1 MSKRSEFVNIAKSQ
15 IGVKETGTNNVKY
28 NTWYYGHV
36 VNGTP
41 GTSEYA
47 WCVTFECWCANQIG
61 ILGSLVPKCNN
72 VGVLRDWYKARGL
85 YHLRG
90 TYTPKEG
97 DLIIFKNASHTGIV
111 EKISGGRLFTIEGNS
126 KDKVSNNNYALSD
139 SYIQGYCQ
147 VKFDNSSSSSPSKPG
162 NGDVVTIQMILNNR
176 YKTGLY
182 TDGIYGPKTKKAL
195 IKGLQKELNKQFN
208 AGLVV
213 DGIFGA
219 NTKRMCPTLRPGTRG
234 NITWLVQAKLICLGY
249 KIKLDSVYGPNTT
262 DAITKF
268 QKSHNLLI
276 DGICGK
282 NTFEKLFNNA

>member
-1 MSKRSEFVNIAKSQ
+1 MNKRNEFIDIAKSQ
-15 IGVKETGTNNVKY
+15 IGTRETGTNNVKY
-28 NTWYYGHV
+28 NTWYYGRP
-36 VNGTP
+36 VNGRS

-72 VGVLRDWYKARGL
+72 VGILRDWYKARGL

-90 TYTPKEG
+90 SYTPKNG

-111 EKISGGRLFTIEGNS
+111 EKVLNSRVWTIEGNS
-126 KDKVSNNNYALSD
+126 HDRVSNNSYSLTD
-139 SYIQGYCQ
+139 SYIQGYCE
-147 VKFDNSSSSSPSKPG
+147 VKFDNNSSNDNSKG
-162 NGDVVTIQMILNNR
+162 NGNIVTIQMILNNR
-176 YKTGLY
+176 YKTNLV

-208 AGLVV
+208 AGLVI
-213 DGIFGA
+213 DGIFGDK
-219 NTKRMCPTLRPGTRG
+219 TKNACPTLKNGTRG

-249 KIKLDSVYGPNTT
+249 NIKLDSIYGSETKN
-262 DAITKF
+262 AIIKF
-268 QKSHNLLI
+268 QKSHNLVA

-282 NTFEKLFNNA
+282 NTFSKLFN